1 MRYKV
6 NYGIKLKFTDKKSTL
21 WHIKFKLQQKIDFF
35 ITQCYYF
42 LFWILFYNYV
52 LLHTMLNINLPIKQ
66 QKTLHYWISLI
77 WENFF
82 ISYCIIFSPHC
93 FHLCPTLSPISIS
106 RLSHSHLRSTYR
118 GSCYGRWLRAKWLK
132 RFQKL
137 EQEREG
143 DSERWGREV
152 TGVTGGNPL
161 RWSQQTPAVWVEL
174 QTEHTPLLAGIQLL
188 GPQIEREREIEK
200 ETRGG
205 ETARGMQGM
214 R

>member
-1 MRYKV
+1 
-6 NYGIKLKFTDKKSTL
+6 
-21 WHIKFKLQQKIDFF
+21 
-35 ITQCYYF
+35 
-42 LFWILFYNYV
+42 
-52 LLHTMLNINLPIKQ
+52 MLNINLPIKQ

-82 ISYCIIFSPHC
+82 ISYCNHLFPPLL
-93 FHLCPTLSPISIS
+93 HLCPTLSPISIS

-200 ETRGG
+200 RREEGRRLG
-205 ETARGMQGM
+205 ECREWGRDVHSLSHAVSNSHSRPSEGQERLQATM
-214 R
+214 